1 MVPMSQLNVDVG
13 RAGVAA
19 INETFQADDIG
30 PWARHV
36 EERFE
41 ADAVLEASDSAFT
54 EGEWRGHAG
63 AIQFVANPMDVL
75 EKMWIRADEVIDV
88 DDQTLVVV
96 TTFGGHAR
104 LSGLEL
110 ENSFANVFEM
120 HAGKVRA
127 WRVFET
133 LELALEA
140 IRQDLQPDDG

>member
-1 MVPMSQLNVDVG
+1 MRAMSQLNVDVG

-19 INETFQADDIG
+19 INATFQADDIG
-30 PWARHV
+30 PWAHHV
-36 EERFE
+36 EEAFE
-41 ADAVLEASDSAFT
+41 TDAVLESSDSAFT
-54 EGEWRGHAG
+54 EGEWRGHEG
-63 AIQFVANPMDVL
+63 AIHFVANPMDVL

-88 DDQTLVVV
+88 DDRMLVVV

-120 HAGKVRA
+120 HAGKVRT

-140 IRQDLQPDDG
+140 IGQDLQPGDG